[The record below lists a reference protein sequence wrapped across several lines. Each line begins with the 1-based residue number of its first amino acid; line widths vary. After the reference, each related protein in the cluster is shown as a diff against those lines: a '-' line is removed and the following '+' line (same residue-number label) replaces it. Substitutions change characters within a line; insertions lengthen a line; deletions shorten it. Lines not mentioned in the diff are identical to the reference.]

1 MNKWTNSLSKKP
13 RFMPKL
19 FNWLKKQY
27 LQSACK
33 QKKTWNLK
41 KKFIDLLTSNSFKK
55 SLAVT

>member
-1 MNKWTNSLSKKP
+1 MNKLTNSLSKKP

-33 QKKTWNLK
+33 QKKHEIK
-41 KKFIDLLTSNSFKK
+41 KNFYWFIDK
-55 SLAVT
+55 

>member
-33 QKKTWNLK
+33 QKKHE
-41 KKFIDLLTSNSFKK
+41 I
-55 SLAVT
+55 